1 MTRFTF
7 FFFFI
12 PTLTS
17 ILLFLN
23 LIFSSDNPY
32 HEKNSTFEC
41 GYHSF
46 TGQNRAQFTIA
57 FFKNALL
64 FLIFDLEI
72 AISFPFFV
80 SQSNNEIHGLITIVV
95 FFVILTCGFVYE
107 IGKGVLEN
115 ISKQYKSDI
124 YTLYKYYT

>member
-1 MTRFTF
+1 MTTFTV

-12 PTLTS
+12 PALTS
-17 ILLFLN
+17 LLLFVN
-23 LIFSSDNPY
+23 LIFASHTPY

-46 TGQNRAQFTIA
+46 TDQNRTQFTIA

-72 AISFPFFV
+72 AISFPFFL
-80 SQSNNEIHGLITIVV
+80 SQSNNEIHGLITIII
-95 FFVILTCGFVYE
+95 FFIILTCGFVYE
-107 IGKGVLEN
+107 IGKGVLDN
-115 ISKQYKSDI
+115 ISKQN
-124 YTLYKYYT
+124 LQHKYIIEI